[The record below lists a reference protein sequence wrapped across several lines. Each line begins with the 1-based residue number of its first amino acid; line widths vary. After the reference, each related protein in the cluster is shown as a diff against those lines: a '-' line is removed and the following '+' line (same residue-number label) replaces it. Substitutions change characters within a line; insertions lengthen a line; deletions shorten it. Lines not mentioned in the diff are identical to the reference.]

1 MSEELS
7 CTQRPFPRTLW
18 RVFGR
23 GTPSRARPL
32 SYGNGKFQTG
42 FRHSPPIC
50 ISLRC
55 LFRRCR
61 SAVAAAYTVSATFAM
76 QDADAP
82 LRFVL
87 CPYPSLRSPSSLPS
101 SGMGGHPHT
110 TGLPPVS
117 AKRYTPAPRAA
128 PPPRRTPRKPT
139 KPAPSFLLSVDK
151 SSKRSCVLI
160 IAMIAD
166 FHSAGIA
173 HIVKRKASPA
183 FWLRARFAACYAYIH
198 RIRPRR

>member
-23 GTPSRARPL
+23 GIPSLARPL
-32 SYGNGKFQTG
+32 SYGNGIFQTV

-82 LRFVL
+82 LLSV
-87 CPYPSLRSPSSLPS
+87 PNQSLPFATPPIQP
-101 SGMGGHPHT
+101 PHT
-110 TGLPPVS
+110 AGAFAVAWFMHHFSLPVVQQFGIVFLS
-117 AKRYTPAPRAA
+117 HAGSLIAA
-128 PPPRRTPRKPT
+128 VLFSRTSRS
-139 KPAPSFLLSVDK
+139 APSGSLENTGFS
-151 SSKRSCVLI
+151 
-160 IAMIAD
+160 
-166 FHSAGIA
+166 
-173 HIVKRKASPA
+173 
-183 FWLRARFAACYAYIH
+183 
-198 RIRPRR
+198 

>member
-23 GTPSRARPL
+23 GIPSLARPL
-32 SYGNGKFQTG
+32 SYGNGIFQTV

-82 LRFVL
+82 LLSV
-87 CPYPSLRSPSSLPS
+87 PNQSLPFATPPIQP
-101 SGMGGHPHT
+101 PHT
-110 TGLPPVS
+110 AGAFAVAGFMHRRHLLYTSACPPTLS
-117 AKRYTPAPRAA
+117 
-128 PPPRRTPRKPT
+128 RR
-139 KPAPSFLLSVDK
+139 PSRRVLQAQTVCRRIRRG
-151 SSKRSCVLI
+151 RSCTY
-160 IAMIAD
+160 
-166 FHSAGIA
+166 
-173 HIVKRKASPA
+173 PA
-183 FWLRARFAACYAYIH
+183 TLQRLWR
-198 RIRPRR
+198 